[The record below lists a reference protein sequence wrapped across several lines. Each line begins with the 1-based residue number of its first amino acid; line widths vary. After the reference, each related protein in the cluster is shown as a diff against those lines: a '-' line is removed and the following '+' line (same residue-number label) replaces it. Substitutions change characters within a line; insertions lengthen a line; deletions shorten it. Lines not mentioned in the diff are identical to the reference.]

1 MLDFAPSSTAALIAL
16 IFCFILVCI
25 FEFANGFH
33 DTANAVAT
41 VIYTNSLKP
50 RTAVIWS
57 GLMNFLG
64 VLLGGIAVAYA
75 LVELLPAD
83 VLSPPNGNPAV
94 PMLVSLF
101 ATALAWNIFTWWF
114 GIPNSSSH
122 CVIGSLIGIALGNA
136 LINSRN
142 IGQGVDWSQIWTVL
156 RALAISPILGLI
168 GAGAL
173 YFGIRHL
180 IKDRHLYEPP
190 KDGKPPVGW
199 VRGLLIL
206 TCTTVSF
213 SHGSNDG
220 QKSIGLIMLTIIGL
234 MPATFALNQ
243 GARPQIEQLAQNAA
257 AAQPLIA
264 KYGDDQKQL
273 GVEAANHL
281 QEMGPALKA
290 AKSGARSGFQPVAD
304 RMLDQLGAGSQEGT
318 KATNSAIRDAI
329 YRVVGEL
336 KYVTKSKDAS
346 KEEKAEA
353 ERVRTALR
361 PTVEYAPWW
370 VRALSALCLG
380 IGTMVGYK
388 RIVTTL
394 GERVGKAHLT
404 PAQGASAELV
414 GAVLIGS
421 AGFTGLPVST
431 THIITSGIAGTML
444 GSGAGINPKMLTR
457 IALAWV
463 LTLPI
468 TIAVATGL
476 FYTLSAHP

>member
-1 MLDFAPSSTAALIAL
+1 
-16 IFCFILVCI
+16 
-25 FEFANGFH
+25 
-33 DTANAVAT
+33 

-83 VLSPPNGNPAV
+83 VLSPPDGSPAV
-94 PMLVSLF
+94 PMLVALF
-101 ATALAWNIFTWWF
+101 ATALAWNLLTWWF

-122 CVIGSLIGIALGNA
+122 CVIGSLIGVAVGNA
-136 LINSRN
+136 LVHPRSLS
-142 IGQGVDWSQIWTVL
+142 QGVDWSQIWTVL
-156 RALAISPILGLI
+156 RALAISPVLGLV
-168 GAGAL
+168 GAGLL
-173 YFGIRHL
+173 YFAIRHL
-180 IKDRHLYEPP
+180 VHDRHLYEPP
-190 KDGKPPVGW
+190 KGDQPPVGW

-220 QKSIGLIMLTIIGL
+220 QKSIGLIMLTIIGI
-234 MPATFALNQ
+234 MPATFALNPK
-243 GARPQIEQLAQNAA
+243 AETQISQLAQNAA
-257 AAQPLIA
+257 AAEPLIA
-264 KYGDDQKQL
+264 KYGDDEKKEGLEAVARLKQ
-273 GVEAANHL
+273 A
-281 QEMGPALKA
+281 GPEKA
-290 AKSGARSGFQPVAD
+290 AIDGTFRPEFLHQAAEQAGDAGPGIEGEPKKKENRSA
-304 RMLDQLGAGSQEGT
+304 L
-318 KATNSAIRDAI
+318 RDEI
-329 YRVVGEL
+329 YRIVGEL
-336 KYVTKSKDAS
+336 KYVVKSKDIS

-353 ERVRTALR
+353 GRIRDELR

-380 IGTMVGYK
+380 IGTMVGYR
-388 RIVTTL
+388 RIVKTL

-414 GAVLIGS
+414 GALLIGS

-444 GSGAGINPKMLTR
+444 GSGAGINPAMLTR

-468 TIAVATGL
+468 TVAVSAGL
-476 FYTLSAHP
+476 FYAMS

>member
-1 MLDFAPSSTAALIAL
+1 MLNFAPSSTEAYIAL
-16 IFCFILVCI
+16 GLCFILVCV
-25 FEFANGFH
+25 FELANGFH

-50 RTAVIWS
+50 RVAVVWS

-101 ATALAWNIFTWWF
+101 ATALAWNLFTWWF

-122 CVIGSLIGIALGNA
+122 CVIGSLIGVALGNA
-136 LINSRN
+136 LVNSRSLS
-142 IGQGVDWSQIWTVL
+142 QGVDWSQIWTVL

-173 YFGIRHL
+173 YFVIRHL
-180 IKDRHLYEPP
+180 VKDRALYEPP

-234 MPATFALNQ
+234 MPATFALNPNAQ
-243 GARPQIEQLAQNAA
+243 QQIAQLAQNAV
-257 AAQPLIA
+257 AAQPLIE
-264 KYGDDQKQL
+264 KYGDDEKQL
-273 GVEAANHL
+273 
-281 QEMGPALKA
+281 ALDAVNRMQHGGQAPKA
-290 AKSGARSGFQPVAD
+290 AGIATGFHAVAD
-304 RMLDQLGAGSQEGT
+304 RSGSIDSGAGPQTSST
-318 KATNSAIRDAI
+318 VTRSATRDEV
-329 YRVVGEL
+329 YRVVGEM
-336 KYVTKSKDAS
+336 KYVAKAKDVTPQD
-346 KEEKAEA
+346 KAEA
-353 ERVRTALR
+353 MRIRDALR

-370 VRALSALCLG
+370 VRALSAVCLG
-380 IGTMVGYK
+380 LGTMIGYR

-431 THIITSGIAGTML
+431 THIITSGIAGTMV
-444 GSGAGINPKMLTR
+444 GSGAGINPAMLTR

-463 LTLPI
+463 FTLPV

-476 FYTLSAHP
+476 FWLLSARP